1 MVTNETM
8 FIKCMAIEEM
18 VRDMVMRGTKDNIL
32 LIAEVDKKYHPQ
44 NEFEM
49 EMYSEAIIY
58 AKLGVLN

>member
-1 MVTNETM
+1 MVTNEAM

-18 VRDMVMRGTKDNIL
+18 VRDLVLRGNNDNRL
-32 LIAEVDKKYHPQ
+32 LISEVDKKYHPQ
-44 NEFEM
+44 SEFEM